1 MSLFFVSKKVSYIN
15 VTKIE
20 MSIQKRKVC
29 SCTRRHGTRE
39 VSSRSSSLSPG
50 TLGTKVPGSGPGC
63 RPHDF
68 LAVLPGSER
77 TRCRAVSE
85 QVRCPDQ
92 CLHGA
97 PNATR
102 EVPDCVFLRQ
112 AVTPCRSSS
121 GSGGQAGE
129 SGGTAHLCWTVQV
142 RPLSNMRLVAK
153 RTFGGSKQNSSN

>member
-39 VSSRSSSLSPG
+39 VSSRSSNLSPG
-50 TLGTKVPGSGPGC
+50 TLGTKFPGSGPGC

-68 LAVLPGSER
+68 LAVLPGSEC

-121 GSGGQAGE
+121 GSGGRRGRAEELPTCAGRCR
-129 SGGTAHLCWTVQV
+129 SVHSPTCA
-142 RPLSNMRLVAK
+142 
-153 RTFGGSKQNSSN
+153 